1 MELTKKN
8 CMIAKNRMRGLAY
21 SSCNCKEE
29 NIDEVNNCDN
39 YLEQLINEHF
49 NNFSLNKTAKEM
61 FEEVGM
67 KCTLNNDI
75 ALIYGDENGI
85 GIYFSKPYKSY
96 TLSIPDELIED
107 FEDGGIKIDMKMHKA
122 IYQQCRELGWVRDE

>member
-1 MELTKKN
+1 M
-8 CMIAKNRMRGLAY
+8 
-21 SSCNCKEE
+21 
-29 NIDEVNNCDN
+29 
-39 YLEQLINEHF
+39 
-49 NNFSLNKTAKEM
+49 NKTAKEM
-61 FEEVGM
+61 FEKVGM
-67 KCTLNNDI
+67 KCASNNDI

-122 IYQQCRELGWVRDE
+122 ICQQCNELGWTEE